1 MEVHHHSH
9 HPKKWKEYISEFLML
24 FAAVTLGFFAE
35 NLRERISENS
45 NKKEIME
52 SVAYDF
58 QKDIS
63 HMNFHKSFNIR
74 RIKVCDSLNDLVKLP
89 ANRIEQQLFYRLI
102 VEMPHTY
109 LFTSNNKSRIEAEAK
124 GYFSHRENNDLA
136 ESISKYDFFLSE
148 LIELFKTDVNT
159 LSSFID
165 YKVVNYVNP
174 DLFEKA
180 ARIPAQSLPYKM
192 GIDEI
197 KKEDIK
203 ELRVLLANKTTLL
216 DHANIVLDS
225 MNFYANKSIQLIEK
239 QVED

>member
-9 HPKKWKEYISEFLML
+9 QPKSWKEYVQEFLML

-35 NLRERISENS
+35 NLRERISENA

-63 HMNFHKSFNIR
+63 HMNFHKNFNLR
-74 RIKVCDSLNDLVKLP
+74 RIKVCDSLNNLVKLP
-89 ANRIEQQLFYRLI
+89 ASQIEQQLYYRLM

-109 LFTSNNKSRIEAEAK
+109 LFTSSNKSRIEAEAK
-124 GYFSHRENNDLA
+124 GYFSRRENKELA
-136 ESISKYDFFLSE
+136 DAIAKYDFYLSE
-148 LIELFKTDVNT
+148 LVELFKTDVNT

-165 YKVVNYVNP
+165 YKVVHYVNP

-180 ARIPAQSLPYKM
+180 ARIPTKNLPYKM

-197 KKEDIK
+197 KKEDVK

-225 MNFYANKSIQLIEK
+225 MHFYANKSIQLIEK
-239 QVED
+239 QVKE

>member
-1 MEVHHHSH
+1 
-9 HPKKWKEYISEFLML
+9 ML

-35 NLRERISENS
+35 NLRERISENA

-63 HMNFHKSFNIR
+63 HMNFHKNFNLR
-74 RIKVCDSLNDLVKLP
+74 RIKVCDSLNNLVKLP
-89 ANRIEQQLFYRLI
+89 ASQIEQQLYYRLM

-109 LFTSNNKSRIEAEAK
+109 LFTSSNKSRIEAEAK
-124 GYFSHRENNDLA
+124 GYFSRRENKELA
-136 ESISKYDFFLSE
+136 DAIAKYDFYLSE
-148 LIELFKTDVNT
+148 LVELFKTDVNT

-165 YKVVNYVNP
+165 YKVVHYVNP

-180 ARIPAQSLPYKM
+180 ARIPTKNLPYKM

-197 KKEDIK
+197 KKEDVK

-225 MNFYANKSIQLIEK
+225 MHFYANKSIQLIEK
-239 QVED
+239 QVKE